1 MQVHYLNHRDHMV
14 KWWNLA
20 STNSSSPNNSGW
32 KDMFGFMRF
41 WQCRFPTWNW
51 PWWSLRSFLCVCYV
65 SQTLRRTVNWSASDC
80 PSICNSSVIDWKPVQ
95 SAPFL
100 SSNLYW
106 DSLQPSDIQHRIWKL
121 DGWRM
126 EMLPDV
132 AAHGKHKNMPNYVS
146 RFHMS
151 DNLPNH
157 NWGYKTENHNA
168 WFCVYCQ
175 GGILQHAPSHLW
187 ICTCTA
193 TRMRMLSPLWVHE
206 RSWTAHRWMQP
217 CDVNYQ
223 KDRNNFLISCFLL
236 RWLPIWEH
244 ILPSELDNMI

>member
-1 MQVHYLNHRDHMV
+1 MQAQYLNHHDHMV
-14 KWWNLA
+14 KWWHLA
-20 STNSSSPNNSGW
+20 SINPNSPNSGW
-32 KDMFGFMRF
+32 KDMFGFMMF
-41 WQCRFPTWNW
+41 WQRRFPTWNW

-65 SQTLRRTVNWSASDC
+65 SQTLRRAVNWSASAC
-80 PSICNSSVIDWKPVQ
+80 PSVCISSVIDWKPVQ
-95 SAPFL
+95 SVPFL

-132 AAHGKHKNMPNYVS
+132 AAHGKHNNMPNYIS
-146 RFHMS
+146 HFHPMS
-151 DNLPNH
+151 DNLPKQ
-157 NWGYKTENHNA
+157 KTTMDDFVWWTVLSRWYSATCSISSINLHLHSNRDDNA
-168 WFCVYCQ
+168 V
-175 GGILQHAPSHLW
+175 PSV
-187 ICTCTA
+187 
-193 TRMRMLSPLWVHE
+193 WVHG
-206 RSWTAHRWMQP
+206 RSWTPHRWMLP